1 MTTRREVL
9 RIGTAAFGLS
19 LAGLLRAN
27 PARRKARSVVILYLS
42 GGPSQLDSFDL
53 KPDAP
58 AEIRGS
64 FRPIN
69 TAVPGVRICEHFP
82 RTAKVADK
90 IAVVRSM
97 SHLDTNHV
105 TATYWAMTGAKIARP
120 VVQSSS
126 LSRND
131 RPHVGA
137 VVAKELGPL
146 SKVPP
151 FVTVP
156 EFVSPV
162 GPARP
167 GQHAGFLGPKFD
179 PYLISSDPNEAGY
192 SPGAVLRQ
200 PSLTDERVSARRG
213 LLDGLDR
220 DSHVSIPAD
229 LDAYRVKAFDLIA
242 SPEAQRAFDLSR
254 ESAATRDRYT
264 RTTFGQS
271 ALVARRL
278 VEAGVRVVQVTF
290 VRHDRGK
297 GGQGYDSHASP
308 GNPPHLQWCK
318 DTLFPPTD
326 AAFASLVEDLSDRGL
341 LDETLVL
348 MLGEFGRT
356 PRFNTSG
363 GRDHWSRCYSAVL
376 AGGGIRGGQVYGA
389 SDAIAAEPLRDPV
402 SPDDLYATVYDLLG
416 VDRHRLLE
424 DLQGRPLPICEGT
437 PVKGL
442 V

>member
-1 MTTRREVL
+1 
-9 RIGTAAFGLS
+9 
-19 LAGLLRAN
+19 
-27 PARRKARSVVILYLS
+27 
-42 GGPSQLDSFDL
+42 
-53 KPDAP
+53 
-58 AEIRGS
+58 
-64 FRPIN
+64 
-69 TAVPGVRICEHFP
+69 
-82 RTAKVADK
+82 
-90 IAVVRSM
+90 
-97 SHLDTNHV
+97 
-105 TATYWAMTGAKIARP
+105 
-120 VVQSSS
+120 VQSSS

-131 RPHVGA
+131 RPHIGA
-137 VVAKELGPL
+137 ILAKELGPL

-156 EFVSPV
+156 EFVAPV
-162 GPARP
+162 GFARP

-179 PYLISSDPNEAGY
+179 PYLSASDPNETDY

-200 PSLTDERVSARRG
+200 PALTDDRVSARRD

-254 ESAATRDRYT
+254 ESAAARDRYT

-271 ALVARRL
+271 VLVARRL
-278 VEAGVRVVQVTF
+278 IEAGVRLVQVTF
-290 VRHDRGK
+290 VRHDHGK
-297 GGQGYDSHASP
+297 GGQGYDSHASL

-326 AAFASLVEDLSDRGL
+326 AAFASLIEDLSDRGL

-356 PRFNTSG
+356 PRFNTSA

-389 SDAIAAEPLRDPV
+389 SDKIAAEPQRDPM
-402 SPDDLYATVYDLLG
+402 SPDDLYATVYDRLG
-416 VDRHRLLE
+416 VDRHRTLT
-424 DLQGRPLPICEGT
+424 DLQGRPLPIGEGI